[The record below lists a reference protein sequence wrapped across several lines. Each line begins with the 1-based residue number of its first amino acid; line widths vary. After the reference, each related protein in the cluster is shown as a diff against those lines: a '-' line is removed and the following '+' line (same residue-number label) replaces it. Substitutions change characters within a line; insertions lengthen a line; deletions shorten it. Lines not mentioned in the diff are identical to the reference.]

1 MTTISPPEKLSDRI
15 LKSLFIYTLY
25 IQNVYNLKAE
35 NGWTTIESYSDI
47 NIETAINNAYR
58 NLKDN
63 NIKSAL
69 IDSELLMAKVFNK
82 SF

>member
-1 MTTISPPEKLSDRI
+1 MKL
-15 LKSLFIYTLY
+15 
-25 IQNVYNLKAE
+25 
-35 NGWTTIESYSDI
+35 
-47 NIETAINNAYR
+47 ETAINNAYR

-82 SF
+82 NRE